1 MKSTKLRTAILA
13 AIAAPTLISG
23 AQAGWEFNGYLKSEV
38 AATVDSGEYIGA
50 RRATN
55 DTSRKHSSGDV
66 YKSELSARMFV
77 NGDIF
82 ESSSLHADVNLM
94 VDPDATPKGYRGP
107 KDYTQQ
113 DPLRELY
120 IDTSIGDTF
129 VRLGKQQVV
138 WGTADGIKLLDI
150 INPTDYREFAQ
161 NTMEDSR
168 LPVWMVNVD
177 TPIGDGGSLQFILS
191 QNKENQVP
199 GLRAT
204 GDAGHPFLMKG
215 VDSITGPVNGFL
227 NIGPAMGGVARFFA
241 EYPGGGSLTAGAPRL
256 RAYTQTRV
264 IDYVNDVTT
273 QDNTDYNTP
282 GTADGFFSER
292 DFRGTCD
299 EAGVGGNT
307 TFCEAID
314 LNYVSQTSNT
324 ITQGGGAP
332 QTGTGGGNGNVTNLL
347 VATDN
352 VSDGV
357 ALNLYNIASPTSMFE
372 YMDQTAF
379 STFSTF
385 VNMNTEFRTRNMP
398 EETDAN
404 FGTRFKGATD
414 GGTNFSVNYLYSYD
428 ANPHIDLHWEDAS
441 GNRLYVQETNAT
453 RTRGGGTTAGETTTI
468 TSLGLYKDAA
478 LTNQHLVETDGAA
491 TLVFDQKMARIHN
504 IGASFDT
511 AFDMADTPLVVRGEF
526 LYQKD
531 VRTPVVNLA
540 ELRIGNVEEALKSEK
555 TDWFKY
561 VIGVD
566 ATVWTNLLISGQFI
580 QFINL
585 DYVNET
591 VLANPNNASVTG
603 RRYSA
608 NPATLHLTNGL
619 QQAEEYQNFVS
630 LFFSKPF
637 GEAQLGRFNNITIW
651 EDGRSGN
658 GYWNRMDVEYSF
670 NDNLVGTVE
679 WNKYWGNENTMFG
692 QFEKSSNFQV
702 GVKYIF

>member
-13 AIAAPTLISG
+13 AIAAPTLMSS

-55 DTSRKHSSGDV
+55 DTTQGHSSGDV
-66 YKSELSARMFV
+66 YKSELSARMFI

-107 KDYTQQ
+107 KAYTQQ

-120 IDTSIGDTF
+120 IDTSIGDTY

-168 LPVWMVNVD
+168 IPVWMVNVD
-177 TPIGDGGSLQFILS
+177 TPIGDSGSLQFILS
-191 QNKENQVP
+191 QTKENQVP
-199 GLRAT
+199 GLRAS

-227 NIGPAMGGVARFFA
+227 NIGPAMGNVARFFA
-241 EYPGGGSLTAGAPRL
+241 EFPGGGSLAAGAPRL

-264 IDYVNDVTT
+264 VDYINDVTT
-273 QDNTDYNTP
+273 QDNTDYNGGGP
-282 GTADGFFSER
+282 ANGLFSEA

-324 ITQGGGAP
+324 ITGPGGA
-332 QTGTGGGNGNVTNLL
+332 TGTGGSNGNVTNLL
-347 VATDN
+347 AATDGI
-352 VSDGV
+352 SDGS
-357 ALNLYNIASPTSMFE
+357 ALNIYNIASPTSMFE

-385 VNMNTEFRTRNMP
+385 VNMNTEFRTKNMP
-398 EETDAN
+398 DDTDVN
-404 FGTRFKGATD
+404 FGARFKGSTD
-414 GGTNFSVNYLYSYD
+414 GGTNFSVNYLYAYD
-428 ANPHIDLHWEDAS
+428 ANPYIDLHWEDAS
-441 GNRLYVQETNAT
+441 GNRLYVQETNAN

-468 TSLGLYKDAA
+468 TTLGLYKDAA
-478 LTNQHLVETDGAA
+478 FTSQHLVENDGAA
-491 TLVFDQKMARIHN
+491 TLVFDEKMARIHN
-504 IGASFDT
+504 LGASFDT

-540 ELRIGNVEEALKSEK
+540 ELRIGNVEEALKSQES
-555 TDWFKY
+555 DWFKY

-585 DYVNET
+585 DYVDET
-591 VLANPNNASVTG
+591 VQANPNNASVTG

-608 NPATLHLTNGL
+608 DPSTLHLTNGL
-619 QQAEEYQNFVS
+619 KKAEEYKEFYS

-637 GEAQLGRFNNITIW
+637 GEAQLGRFNNITIF
-651 EDGRSGN
+651 EEGG

-670 NDNLVGTVE
+670 SDNLVGSAE
-679 WNKYWGNENTMFG
+679 WNQYWGDEDTTFG
-692 QFEKSSNFQV
+692 QFDKSSNFQI